1 MAWLKTLLETEKDK
15 ATNIS
20 QMKRRIVESTI
31 KEDEQCLKEKQIK
44 NLVHDNKRAEEF
56 KLFSFLS

>member
-44 NLVHDNKRAEEF
+44 NLVYDNKRAEEF